1 MTWTETQAVQ
11 MSLGNPGGIVLTVDG
26 KRQAETATQP
36 VTLSF
41 GPAASPQ
48 SS

>member
-1 MTWTETQAVQ
+1 MT
-11 MSLGNPGGIVLTVDG
+11 LGNPGGIVLTVDG
-26 KRQAETATQP
+26 KRQTTTTDLP

-41 GPAASPQ
+41 SPGTRPQ